1 VADLLV
7 AVGAVVVVVAVVP
20 VVPELTV
27 VPELAVLLELVVLLG
42 DEPLPDFVVVA
53 TMAVVVPGISA
64 ATAVPIPAVPRTATS
79 TMATVVSRIRRVRDR
94 RLIVLGPSPPL
105 CLCIASSFPCRCLLS
120 MHSTTR
126 VCPLT
131 AFPLCLRCE
140 AWTASAGVRTS
151 ASHDVEDRGHWWRNP
166 GPRTDQ

>member
-1 VADLLV
+1 MADLLV
-7 AVGAVVVVVAVVP
+7 VVGAVVVVVAVVP

-105 CLCIASSFPCRCLLS
+105 CRCICVLLS
-120 MHSTTR
+120 LSMSAFDAFNDKGLSTNC
-126 VCPLT
+126 VPAVPPL
-131 AFPLCLRCE
+131 
-140 AWTASAGVRTS
+140 
-151 ASHDVEDRGHWWRNP
+151 
-166 GPRTDQ
+166 